1 MITTIENLKL
11 TAKINSK
18 GAELISLQNQNKREY
33 IWNGNPEFWG
43 KHSPVLFPIVG
54 TLKNNRYR
62 YNNSIYQL
70 SRHGFARDTNF
81 DLIKYSHNQAVFSLK
96 ANNDTKKIYPFD
108 FELQISYTL
117 QEDTLIIGYKIINN
131 EETELPFS
139 IGGHPAFA
147 LPKDFK
153 NYSLA
158 FEQPENLL
166 TYQLKNDLLSDKTA
180 AITLSKNILPLTYS
194 LFKNDALIFKSLNS
208 RRISLLENQ
217 APILHFNF
225 KDFQNFGIWTK
236 NDAAFICLEPWLGY
250 SDTINTTGNI
260 LEKEGIQMV
269 GAKRNFE
276 CHFSIKIV

>member
-11 TAKINSK
+11 TAKFNSK

-54 TLKNNRYR
+54 TLKNNRYS

-96 ANNDTKKIYPFD
+96 ANNDTKKVYPFD

-166 TYQLKNDLLSDKTA
+166 TYQLKNELLSDKTA

-194 LFKNDALIFKSLNS
+194 LFNNDALIFKSLNS
-208 RRISLLENQ
+208 RRISLLENE

-276 CHFSIKIV
+276 CHFSIEIV

>member
-11 TAKINSK
+11 TAKFNSK

-54 TLKNNRYR
+54 TLKNNRYS

-96 ANNDTKKIYPFD
+96 ANNDTKKVYPFD

-166 TYQLKNDLLSDKTA
+166 TYQLKNELLSDKTA

-194 LFKNDALIFKSLNS
+194 LFNNDALIFKSLNS
-208 RRISLLENQ
+208 RRISLLENE

-250 SDTINTTGNI
+250 SDTINTSGNI

-276 CHFSIKIV
+276 CHFSIEIV